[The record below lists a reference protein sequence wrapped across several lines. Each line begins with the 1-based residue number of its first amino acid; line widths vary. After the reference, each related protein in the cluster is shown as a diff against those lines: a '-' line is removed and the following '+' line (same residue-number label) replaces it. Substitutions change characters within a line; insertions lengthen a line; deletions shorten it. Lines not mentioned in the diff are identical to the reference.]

1 MIRLLFETFT
11 FEVQKDEVKM
21 PEFLNIRLTRSLV
34 GPLDPDM
41 NNHVPYDSTNY
52 SDTTYFN
59 VRGFTI
65 FAMFQYIAPND
76 DDQSLRRQ
84 ELYFLASK
92 LLFLPGLDSWWCTNF
107 DTN

>member
-1 MIRLLFETFT
+1 MHPDFNFMPLYFVICAFCTQAVVRIISYPHHIVVQIRLSFNSIA
-11 FEVQKDEVKM
+11 Q
-21 PEFLNIRLTRSLV
+21 
-34 GPLDPDM
+34 
-41 NNHVPYDSTNY
+41 NN
-52 SDTTYFN
+52 
-59 VRGFTI
+59 
-65 FAMFQYIAPND
+65 

>member
-41 NNHVPYDSTNY
+41 NNHVPLTLQ
-52 SDTTYFN
+52 
-59 VRGFTI
+59 TI
-65 FAMFQYIAPND
+65 QTQHTLM
-76 DDQSLRRQ
+76 
-84 ELYFLASK
+84 
-92 LLFLPGLDSWWCTNF
+92 
-107 DTN
+107 